1 MVPGTPLPPLGMP
14 ASPSPLPTPRPVAP
28 LGADMGP
35 VVSLDFAVI
44 PSAPAGLLQRRP
56 GLKYV
61 VAALAIVVVIILLGL
76 VILRSTR
83 DKLDDPVPVGASELA
98 KPAKT
103 ELAEPAKSEPAKS
116 EPAKTELAEPA
127 KTEVAK
133 SEPVKEEPKA
143 AMVES
148 PRSPPPA
155 PEKAAAGSGKRGGKR
170 GGRTS
175 ASVVERPGREKPE
188 SKPPRLA
195 GARPNPFDEAK
206 GSVSQSQI
214 MAVVKNPANQ
224 AALKSC
230 YERALKMDNHLTSG
244 RMDVT
249 VNIST
254 SGAVERVI
262 INAPSSFIL
271 VEPCIKGVVK
281 RWRFP
286 SNTEDYATNFPL
298 IMQGGM

>member
-1 MVPGTPLPPLGMP
+1 VN
-14 ASPSPLPTPRPVAP
+14 A
-28 LGADMGP
+28 
-35 VVSLDFAVI
+35 
-44 PSAPAGLLQRRP
+44 
-56 GLKYV
+56 
-61 VAALAIVVVIILLGL
+61 
-76 VILRSTR
+76 
-83 DKLDDPVPVGASELA
+83 
-98 KPAKT
+98 
-103 ELAEPAKSEPAKS
+103 AKS
-116 EPAKTELAEPA
+116 EPAKTEPAKSEPVKTEPAQTEPAKTEPAKTEPA

-133 SEPVKEEPKA
+133 SEPVKEPKL

-155 PEKAAAGSGKRGGKR
+155 PEKAAPGSGRRGGKR
-170 GGRTS
+170 SGRTP
-175 ASVVERPGREKPE
+175 AVAVERPAREKPE

-195 GARPNPFDEAK
+195 GSRPNPFDEGKA
-206 GSVSQSQI
+206 SVSQTQI